1 MILVIL
7 IVEVEGLLNIRLG
20 LAAKAA
26 KQSLLS
32 QLMLNLTLLKLVV
45 LS

>member
-1 MILVIL
+1 MIFVTL

-20 LAAKAA
+20 LAAIAA

-32 QLMLNLTLLKLVV
+32 QLMLNPTLLKLVV